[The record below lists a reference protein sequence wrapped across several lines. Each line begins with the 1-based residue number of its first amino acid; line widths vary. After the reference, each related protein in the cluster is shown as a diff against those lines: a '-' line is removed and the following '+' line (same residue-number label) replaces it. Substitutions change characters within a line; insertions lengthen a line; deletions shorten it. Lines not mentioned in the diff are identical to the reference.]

1 MKSNIK
7 VKDSANRLKSM
18 LKVDLRRMFKT
29 PLVYIMFG
37 ISFIMPIL
45 ILIMTTFMGGA
56 TTVDPVTGVET
67 TMEGFTNVW
76 QAIGSIG
83 SSGMGMDLTTMC
95 NINLVFFMVAIFV
108 CIFVSEDFRS
118 GYSKNLFT
126 VRSKRMEY
134 VLSKTI
140 VCFIAA
146 VGMLL
151 LFFVGAMIGGAIA
164 GLPFTMEGFN
174 AGGIICSMIG
184 KIGVA
189 LVFISIALTLACVG
203 KQKLWLSILCVLGG
217 GMLLFMTIPMMT
229 PLNSTFLNVIMCLAG
244 GGIFS
249 VGLGYV
255 SNLILQK
262 TSLV

>member
-1 MKSNIK
+1 MRNN
-7 VKDSANRLKSM
+7 VKAKEFSNRLKSM

-37 ISFIMPIL
+37 ISFILPIL
-45 ILIMTTFMGGA
+45 ILVMTSFMGGGSS
-56 TTVDPVTGVET
+56 DPAGAKQ

-76 QAIGSIG
+76 QAIGSAG
-83 SSGMGMDLTTMC
+83 NAGMGMDLTTMC
-95 NINLVFFMVAIFV
+95 NINLVFFMIAIFV

-126 VRSKRMEY
+126 VRSKRLEY

-140 VCFIAA
+140 VCFIAS

-164 GLPFTMEGFN
+164 GLPFTMNGFN

-184 KIGVA
+184 KIFVA
-189 LVFISIALTLACVG
+189 LVFISISLTFACVA
-203 KQKLWLSILCVLGG
+203 KQKLWLSILLVLGA

-229 PLNSTFLNVIMCLAG
+229 PLSSGFVNVIMCVAG
-244 GGIFS
+244 GGLFAA
-249 VGLGYV
+249 GLGFV
-255 SNLILQK
+255 SNLILNK